1 MYKEFLPIPLLQR
14 GLLLSAVQYSKLS
27 PQLGQAGRNSST
39 DVTSCYSRLVSL
51 YMGTSY
57 LIPII
62 WKSTN
67 IGSMHL
73 TELAVT

>member
-39 DVTSCYSRLVSL
+39 DVTSCYSRLVSW
-51 YMGTSY
+51 YIGTY